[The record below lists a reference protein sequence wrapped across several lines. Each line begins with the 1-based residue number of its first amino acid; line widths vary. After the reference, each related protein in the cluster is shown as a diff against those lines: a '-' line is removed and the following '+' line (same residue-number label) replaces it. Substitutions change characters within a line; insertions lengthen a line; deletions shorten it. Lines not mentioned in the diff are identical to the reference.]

1 MTSSSP
7 SFTLT
12 PVASGSTVTSIVSD
26 TILSPSSTVN
36 LTLTGLPDGVGLI
49 PSTTA
54 LGFPDSA
61 FCFGVIFTYSLSL
74 GPHWISA
81 SSENPFVTASNV
93 TVSLT
98 AISSSESSAPSS
110 ALLIWIIFSSSVT
123 VTLSSS
129 TFDREL
135 SFKVPLMVALPAAS
149 ARIVP
154 FSSTVTA
161 DVLLDSHTISAF
173 CGFSGV

>member
-1 MTSSSP
+1 M
-7 SFTLT
+7 
-12 PVASGSTVTSIVSD
+12 TSIVSEV
-26 TILSPSSTVN
+26 ILSPSSTVN
-36 LTLTGLPDGVGLI
+36 LTLTGFPDGVGLI

-54 LGFPDSA
+54 RGLPDNA
-61 FCFGVIFTYSLSL
+61 FCLGVIFTYSFCE

-81 SSENPFVTASNV
+81 SSEKPFVTASNV

-110 ALLIWIIFSSSVT
+110 ALLIWIIVSSSVT
-123 VTLSSS
+123 VTLISS

-135 SFKVPLMVALPAAS
+135 SFNVPLIVALPAAS

-173 CGFSGV
+173 SGFSGVKRTLIVYSSPTIRWRLS